1 MNALTSRV
9 PVSWSGLV
17 LGLLVGCGDLS
28 LAEKIE
34 QVGGS
39 ASVGGANSTG
49 GGSGIGGEL
58 ESGGHAS
65 SGGNSEGHSFSGG
78 SASVGGTPT
87 TSGILGGAPTGG
99 GAPPNGGVAPTGGN
113 ASIGGTAPAPTG
125 GTLTTGWAT
134 GGTAFA
140 AGGTPV
146 ATGGTLSATGGT
158 LSATGGTL
166 SATGGIAPATGG
178 VTFATGGVAS
188 AAGGTPVATGGT
200 LSATGGIAPATGGV
214 AFATGGVA
222 PATGGQSSPLSASTG
237 GDTQQG
243 QGGMASG
250 GEAPTG
256 GTSVSSGGS
265 LSTGGT
271 STQLTLVSGGSTSVP
286 DGGDENWEPCVNGL
300 VTTLAQ
306 PRGALDNVF
315 VGCSNGD
322 VYVAFNARSARPN
335 WIRRDTTDGDRL
347 PDIAVNA
354 IACSPTDV
362 NTAYVAFA
370 GSKQGRKLWKTYTS
384 GTYWLELPSVPL
396 SEIWSLSVNPLDPLK
411 VYAFGPGGP
420 TMSTDGGSTWTED
433 VNPAPMTV
441 PIAEGAKLST
451 VSVAVDNPD
460 VIWVGATNGDIFYTN
475 DATSGQ
481 TWVKA
486 TRDMV
491 TRAVTHL
498 ALDITRY
505 PVGVFATFD
514 GMYDGLWVTSN
525 NGFGWSPWQQPALPT
540 TPVPL
545 PGVYAFYGVSINPV
559 DNNVLYINGT
569 YGAGYSTTM
578 GNSWSWTDLH

>member
-158 LSATGGTL
+158 LS
-166 SATGGIAPATGG
+166 
-178 VTFATGGVAS
+178 
-188 AAGGTPVATGGT
+188 ATGGT